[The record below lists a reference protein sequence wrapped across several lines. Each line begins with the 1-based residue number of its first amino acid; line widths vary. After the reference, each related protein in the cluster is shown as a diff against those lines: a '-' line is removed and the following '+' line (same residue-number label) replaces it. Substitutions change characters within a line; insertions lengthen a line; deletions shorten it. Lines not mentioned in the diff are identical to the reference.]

1 MYLWE
6 ERKQYLLVAINLGKI
21 LSRALVFWKST
32 ICRKEIMAHRGKKF
46 LHLKDSCKATKLKCT
61 FCKMKFPQKL
71 IELLNFKKMQ
81 DI

>member
-1 MYLWE
+1 
-6 ERKQYLLVAINLGKI
+6 
-21 LSRALVFWKST
+21 
-32 ICRKEIMAHRGKKF
+32 MAHRGKKF